1 MGGLTRWLAADQAL
15 RVVASARRVLIQ
27 TIHTFFSWFLL
38 DSQQHEELLCLTPP
52 MERNGYSPFDKNLD
66 EIKTADLAVLKTV
79 PEGWYVEYKE
89 KFPDQGSVAKSI
101 SALANTYG
109 GWLFY
114 GIKESPDGKRLAADF
129 PGIDVQMVP
138 TNDQQIRQ
146 AATEKINPTP
156 FFVTKVLYGP
166 DDSIGLSAEKAII
179 LVHVPQGVDAPY
191 VHSTGKIYRR
201 VGDSSEPTMKM
212 TATRSISYGPGA
224 QNTKLILPDSSG
236 NARGFVEMK
245 NR

>member
-1 MGGLTRWLAADQAL
+1 
-15 RVVASARRVLIQ
+15 
-27 TIHTFFSWFLL
+27 
-38 DSQQHEELLCLTPP
+38 